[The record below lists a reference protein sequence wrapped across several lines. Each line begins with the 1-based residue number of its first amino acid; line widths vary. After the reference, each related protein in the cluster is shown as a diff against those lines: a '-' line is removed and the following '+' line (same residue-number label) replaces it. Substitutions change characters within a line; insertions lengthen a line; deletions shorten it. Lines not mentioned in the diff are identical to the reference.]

1 MVVFGVSL
9 TLQVGELKM
18 DYITC
23 REPRCRQAKTL
34 AMNDL
39 PLADVLPISA
49 SLNSDGRLAI
59 QGRDVRGIV
68 EEFGSPLYIYDEAT
82 IRWMCREFVEN
93 FRQFYPETDIEYSTK
108 AFSNPA
114 VLKVIEDEGLHIDVV
129 TGGEL
134 AFALAADFPVEKINF
149 HGNNKT
155 RQELMEAVD
164 VGIGR
169 ITIDSFHE
177 IELLNE
183 VAGALGKTQ
192 AVNLRLSPSIDP
204 HTHRL
209 TSTGILDSKFGFSI
223 ETGDAEKA
231 VDAALSQPNL
241 DVKGLHFH
249 LGSPLFELEPY
260 DEAIEYVCAFAARMK
275 YVHGLDMQEFSPGGG
290 MAIGYLRSKLPPSIE
305 EYAETIANSLRSACR
320 KYGLDEPRMTIEP
333 GRSIVGRAGVAV
345 YTVGGIKRIPG
356 VRTYVSVDGGMG
368 DNIRPALYEAEYEVM
383 SADDPCGEF
392 KGTATIAGKF
402 CESGDVLAKDVK
414 LPDVKP
420 GDLLALPASGAYCV
434 PMASNYNLQT
444 RPAIVMVTEQSD
456 VRLIRR
462 RETYADL
469 LSTAIYE

>member
-1 MVVFGVSL
+1 M
-9 TLQVGELKM
+9 TPTMTE
-18 DYITC
+18 
-23 REPRCRQAKTL
+23 
-34 AMNDL
+34 L
-39 PLADVLPISA
+39 PLSEVLPISA
-49 SLNSDGRLAI
+49 SVNDAGRLTL
-59 QGRDVRGIV
+59 QGRDVREIV
-68 EEFGSPLYIYDEAT
+68 DDFGSPLYIFDEAT
-82 IRWMCREFVEN
+82 IRAMCRDFVSS
-93 FRQFYPETDIEYSTK
+93 FRRSYADTEIEYSTK

-114 VLKVIEDEGLHIDVV
+114 VLKIIENEGLHIDVV

-155 RQELMEAVD
+155 RQELREAVD
-164 VGIGR
+164 ADIGR

-177 IELLNE
+177 ISLLNE
-183 VAGALGKTQ
+183 VAGELGKTQ

-209 TSTGILDSKFGFSI
+209 TSTGVLDSKFGFSI

-275 YVHGLDMQEFSPGGG
+275 YVHGLEVQEFSPGGG
-290 MAIGYLRSKLPPSIE
+290 MAIGYLSSKLPPTIS
-305 EYAETIANSLRSACR
+305 EYAQTIASSLKSACT
-320 KYGLDEPRMTIEP
+320 KYGLDSPRLIIEP

-368 DNIRPALYEAEYEVM
+368 DNIRPALYDAAYEVM
-383 SADDPCGEF
+383 SVDDPCGEAID
-392 KGTATIAGKF
+392 KVTIAGKF
-402 CESGDVLAKDVK
+402 CESGDVLAKDVE
-414 LPDVKP
+414 LPELNT

-444 RPAIVMVTEQSD
+444 RPAIVLVTEQAE

>member
-1 MVVFGVSL
+1 M
-9 TLQVGELKM
+9 TQ
-18 DYITC
+18 
-23 REPRCRQAKTL
+23 
-34 AMNDL
+34 L
-39 PLADVLPISA
+39 PLSEILPISA
-49 SLNSDGRLAI
+49 SVNDAGKLAL
-59 QGRDVRGIV
+59 QGRDVREIV
-68 EEFGSPLYIYDEAT
+68 EEFGSPIYIFDEAT
-82 IRWMCREFVEN
+82 IRAMCRDFASS
-93 FRQFYPETDIEYSTK
+93 FRRQYADTEIEYSTK

-114 VLKVIEDEGLHIDVV
+114 VLKIIEDEGLHIDVV

-155 RQELMEAVD
+155 RDELREAVD
-164 VGIGR
+164 AGIGR

-177 IELLNE
+177 IDLLND
-183 VAGALGKTQ
+183 VAGELGTSQ

-204 HTHRL
+204 RTHRL
-209 TSTGILDSKFGFSI
+209 TSTGVLDSKFGFSI

-275 YVHGLDMQEFSPGGG
+275 YVHGLDVQEFSPGGG
-290 MAIGYLRSKLPPSIE
+290 MAIGYLSEKLPPTIA
-305 EYAETIANSLRSACR
+305 EYAETIASSLKSACT
-320 KYGLDEPRMTIEP
+320 KYGLDQPRLIIEP

-368 DNIRPALYEAEYEVM
+368 DNIRPALYDAEYEVM
-383 SADDPCGEF
+383 SVDDPLGD
-392 KGTATIAGKF
+392 TADKVTIAGKF
-402 CESGDVLAKDVK
+402 CESGDVLAKDVA
-414 LPDVKP
+414 LPELET

-444 RPAIVMVTEQSD
+444 RPAIVLVTEQSD

-469 LSTAIYE
+469 LATAIYE

>member
-1 MVVFGVSL
+1 MR
-9 TLQVGELKM
+9 K
-18 DYITC
+18 
-23 REPRCRQAKTL
+23 
-34 AMNDL
+34 L
-39 PLADVLPISA
+39 PIADVLPISA
-49 SLNSDGRLAI
+49 SINGAGRLAI
-59 QGRDVRGIV
+59 QGRDVREIV

-82 IRWMCREFVEN
+82 IRAMCRDFVTS
-93 FRQFYPETDIEYSTK
+93 FREVYPQTEIEYSTK

-114 VLKVIEDEGLHIDVV
+114 VLKIIEDEGLHIDVV

-155 RQELMEAVD
+155 RQELMEAVEA
-164 VGIGR
+164 GIGR

-183 VAGALGKTQ
+183 VAGELGKTQ
-192 AVNLRLSPSIDP
+192 AVNLRLSPSVDP

-209 TSTGILDSKFGFSI
+209 TSTGVLDSKFGFSI

-231 VDAALSQPNL
+231 VDSALSQSNL

-260 DEAIEYVCAFAARMK
+260 DEAVEYVCAFATRMK
-275 YVHGLDMQEFSPGGG
+275 YVHGLEMEEFSPGGG
-290 MAIGYLRSKLPPSIE
+290 MAIGYLGSKLPPSIA
-305 EYAETIANSLRSACR
+305 EYATTIAESLTAACT
-320 KYGLDEPRMTIEP
+320 KYGLTEPRMIIEP

-356 VRTYVSVDGGMG
+356 VRTYISVDGGMG

-383 SADDPCGEF
+383 SVDDPSGEF
-392 KGTATIAGKF
+392 FGTATIAGKF
-402 CESGDVLAKDVK
+402 CESGDVLARDVK
-414 LPDVKP
+414 LPEVGP

-434 PMASNYNLQT
+434 PMASNYNVQP
-444 RPAIVMVTEQSD
+444 RPAIVLVTEQSET
-456 VRLIRR
+456 RLIRR

-469 LSTAIYE
+469 LATSVYE

>member
-1 MVVFGVSL
+1 MR
-9 TLQVGELKM
+9 K
-18 DYITC
+18 
-23 REPRCRQAKTL
+23 
-34 AMNDL
+34 L
-39 PLADVLPISA
+39 PIADVLPISA
-49 SLNSDGRLAI
+49 SINGAGRLAI
-59 QGRDVRGIV
+59 QGRDVREIV

-82 IRWMCREFVEN
+82 IRAMCRDFVTS
-93 FRQFYPETDIEYSTK
+93 FREVYPQTEIEYSTK

-114 VLKVIEDEGLHIDVV
+114 VLKIIEDEGLHIDVV

-155 RQELMEAVD
+155 RQELMEAVEA
-164 VGIGR
+164 GIGR

-183 VAGALGKTQ
+183 VAGELGKTQ
-192 AVNLRLSPSIDP
+192 VVNLRLSPSVDP

-209 TSTGILDSKFGFSI
+209 TSTGVLDSKFGFSI

-231 VDAALSQPNL
+231 VDSALSQSNL

-260 DEAIEYVCAFAARMK
+260 DEAVEYVCAFAARMK
-275 YVHGLDMQEFSPGGG
+275 YVHGLEMEEFSPGGG
-290 MAIGYLRSKLPPSIE
+290 MAIGYLGSKLPPSIA
-305 EYAETIANSLRSACR
+305 EYATTIADSLTAACT
-320 KYGLDEPRMTIEP
+320 KYGLTEPRMIIEP

-356 VRTYVSVDGGMG
+356 VRTYISVDGGMG

-383 SADDPCGEF
+383 SVDDPTGEF
-392 KGTATIAGKF
+392 FGTATIAGKF
-402 CESGDVLAKDVK
+402 CESGDVLARDVK
-414 LPDVKP
+414 LPEVGP

-434 PMASNYNLQT
+434 PMASNYNVQP
-444 RPAIVMVTEQSD
+444 RPAIVLVTEQSET
-456 VRLIRR
+456 RLIRR

-469 LSTAIYE
+469 LATSVYE